1 MALNCCDNSLIS
13 ELVGGVEVATSIS
26 EERIWTLSPLWCRR
40 SSVFA
45 HNLPIFISSLD
56 AGSKLVT
63 LLRLRCITVGNFDGV
78 HVGHQ
83 ALLAR
88 ARVLAGSSGQ
98 VVAVTFDPHP
108 AILLKPELAPP
119 AVQTLQERREC
130 LVKYGADDV
139 HVINTT
145 KELLTMSAEQF
156 MAWLREQIAFE
167 CIVEGPDFHFG
178 KDRAGDIN
186 TLRAIG
192 LKNNFT
198 VDQVEPVEVALSDAS
213 SAVASS
219 SLLRWLLQ
227 HGRVNDVAAVLG
239 RAYQLTGVVQKGDQR
254 GRTLGWPT
262 ANIATG
268 ARLIPSDGIYAGI
281 ATLPTGARKRAAI
294 SIGTKP
300 TFGVHARTVEA
311 FVLDHKAPVDDYG
324 WTLTLEFSRWLRGQT
339 RFDGVQALLE
349 QMNIDAQRTRHEIA
363 EEVVL
368 T

>member
-1 MALNCCDNSLIS
+1 MS
-13 ELVGGVEVATSIS
+13 EFVGRAEVAAGVS
-26 EERIWTLSPLWCRR
+26 EERIGTLSPLWRR
-40 SSVFA
+40 GSSGLS
-45 HNLPIFISSLD
+45 HKIPIFSSSLEVD
-56 AGSKLVT
+56 AKLVT
-63 LLRLRCITVGNFDGV
+63 LLRLRCITIGNFDGV

-83 ALLAR
+83 ALLSSAR
-88 ARVLAGSSGQ
+88 ILAGSGGQ

-108 AILLKPELAPP
+108 AALLKPLLAPP
-119 AVQTLQERREC
+119 AVQTWQERREC
-130 LVKYGADDV
+130 LLKCGADQV

-145 KELLTMSAEQF
+145 QELLAMSAEQF
-156 MAWLREQIAFE
+156 IAWLRAEIAFD

-192 LKNNFT
+192 LKNNFQ
-198 VDQVEPVEVALSDAS
+198 VHQVEPVEVALGDAS

-227 HGRVNDVAAVLG
+227 NGRVHDVATVMG
-239 RAYQLTGVVQKGDQR
+239 RAYQLTGLVEKGDQR

-268 ARLIPSDGIYAGI
+268 ARLLPSDGIYAGL

-300 TFGVHARTVEA
+300 RFGAHTRTVEA
-311 FVLDHKAPVDDYG
+311 FLLDHKAPLDDYG
-324 WTLTLEFSRWLRGQT
+324 WTLTLEFTRWLRGQT
-339 RFDGVQALLE
+339 RFGGVQALQE
-349 QMNIDAQRTRHEIA
+349 QMNMDTQRTRQEIA
-363 EEVVL
+363 QEVVL

>member
-1 MALNCCDNSLIS
+1 MS
-13 ELVGGVEVATSIS
+13 EFVGRAEVAAGVS
-26 EERIWTLSPLWCRR
+26 EERIGTLSPLWRR
-40 SSVFA
+40 GSSDLS
-45 HNLPIFISSLD
+45 HKIPIFSSSLEVD
-56 AGSKLVT
+56 AKLVT

-83 ALLAR
+83 ALLSSAR
-88 ARVLAGSSGQ
+88 ILAGSGGQ

-108 AILLKPELAPP
+108 AALLKPLLAPP

-130 LVKYGADDV
+130 LFKCGADQV

-145 KELLTMSAEQF
+145 QELLAMSAEKF
-156 MAWLREQIAFE
+156 IAWLRAEIAFD

-192 LKNNFT
+192 LKNNFQ
-198 VDQVEPVEVALSDAS
+198 VHQVEPVEVALGDAS

-227 HGRVNDVAAVLG
+227 NGRVHDVATVMG
-239 RAYQLTGVVQKGDQR
+239 RAYQLTGVVEKGDQR

-268 ARLIPSDGIYAGI
+268 ARLLPSDGIYAGL

-300 TFGVHARTVEA
+300 TFGANARTVEA
-311 FVLDHKAPVDDYG
+311 FLLDHKAPLDDYG
-324 WTLTLEFSRWLRGQT
+324 WTLTLEFTRWLRAQE
-339 RFDGVQALLE
+339 RFDGVDALLE
-349 QMNIDAQRTRHEIA
+349 QMARDTQRTRQEIA
-363 EEVVL
+363 QEVVL

>member
-1 MALNCCDNSLIS
+1 MS
-13 ELVGGVEVATSIS
+13 EFVGRAEVAAGVS
-26 EERIWTLSPLWCRR
+26 EERIGTLSPLWRR
-40 SSVFA
+40 GSSDLS
-45 HNLPIFISSLD
+45 HKIPIFSSSLEVD
-56 AGSKLVT
+56 AKLVT

-83 ALLAR
+83 ALLSSAR
-88 ARVLAGSSGQ
+88 ILAGSGGQ

-108 AILLKPELAPP
+108 AALLKPLLAPP

-130 LVKYGADDV
+130 LFKCGADQV

-145 KELLTMSAEQF
+145 QELLAMSAEKF
-156 MAWLREQIAFE
+156 IAWLRAEIAFD

-192 LKNNFT
+192 LKNNFQ
-198 VDQVEPVEVALSDAS
+198 VHQVEPVEVALGDAS

-227 HGRVNDVAAVLG
+227 NGRVHDVATVMG
-239 RAYQLTGVVQKGDQR
+239 RAYQLTGVVEKGDQR

-268 ARLIPSDGIYAGI
+268 ARLLPSDGIYAGL

-300 TFGVHARTVEA
+300 TFGANARTVEA
-311 FVLDHKAPVDDYG
+311 FLLDHKAPLDDYG
-324 WTLTLEFSRWLRGQT
+324 WTLTLEFTRWLRAQE
-339 RFDGVQALLE
+339 RFDGVDALLE
-349 QMNIDAQRTRHEIA
+349 QMARDTQRTRQEISQ
-363 EEVVL
+363 EVVL

>member
-1 MALNCCDNSLIS
+1 MNWWA
-13 ELVGGVEVATSIS
+13 GWKW
-26 EERIWTLSPLWCRR
+26 RP
-40 SSVFA
+40 VFRKNAFGHYPRFGAAAQAVYA

-63 LLRLRCITVGNFDGV
+63 LLRLRCITIGNFDGV

-108 AILLKPELAPP
+108 AMLLKPELAPP

-130 LVKYGADDV
+130 LLKCGADDV

-145 KELLTMSAEQF
+145 KELLAMSAEQF

-167 CIVEGPDFHFG
+167 CIVEGTDFHFG

>member
-1 MALNCCDNSLIS
+1 MGRA
-13 ELVGGVEVATSIS
+13 EVAAGVS
-26 EERIWTLSPLWCRR
+26 EERIGTLSPLWRR
-40 SSVFA
+40 CSSVFT
-45 HNLPIFISSLD
+45 HNLPIFYHLLD

-63 LLRLRCITVGNFDGV
+63 LLRLRCITIGNFDGV

-83 ALLAR
+83 ALLSSAR
-88 ARVLAGSSGQ
+88 ILAGGGGQ

-108 AILLKPELAPP
+108 AALLKPLLAPP

-130 LVKYGADDV
+130 LLKCGADQV

-145 KELLTMSAEQF
+145 QELLAMSAEQF
-156 MAWLREQIAFE
+156 IARLRAEIAFD

-178 KDRAGDIN
+178 KDRAGDMN
-186 TLRAIG
+186 ALRAIG
-192 LKNNFT
+192 LKNNFQ
-198 VDQVEPVEVALSDAS
+198 VDQVEPVEVTLGDAS
-213 SAVASS
+213 CAVASS

-227 HGRVNDVAAVLG
+227 NGRVHDVATVMG
-239 RAYQLTGVVQKGDQR
+239 RAYQLTGVVEKGDQR

-268 ARLIPSDGIYAGI
+268 ARLLPSDGIYAGL

-300 TFGVHARTVEA
+300 TFGANARTVEA
-311 FVLDHKAPVDDYG
+311 FLLDHKAPLDDYG
-324 WTLTLEFSRWLRGQT
+324 WTLTLEFTRWLRGQE
-339 RFDGVQALLE
+339 RFDGVDALLE
-349 QMNIDAQRTRHEIA
+349 QMARDTQRTRQEIA

>member
-1 MALNCCDNSLIS
+1 MS
-13 ELVGGVEVATSIS
+13 EFVGRAEVAAGVS
-26 EERIWTLSPLWCRR
+26 EERIGTLSPLWRR
-40 SSVFA
+40 GSSDLS
-45 HNLPIFISSLD
+45 HKIPIISSSLEVD
-56 AGSKLVT
+56 AKLVT

-83 ALLAR
+83 ALLSSAR
-88 ARVLAGSSGQ
+88 ILAGSGGQ

-108 AILLKPELAPP
+108 AALLKPLLAPP

-130 LVKYGADDV
+130 LLKCGADQV

-145 KELLTMSAEQF
+145 QELLAMSAEKF
-156 MAWLREQIAFE
+156 IAWLRAEIAFD

-192 LKNNFT
+192 LKNNFQ
-198 VDQVEPVEVALSDAS
+198 VHQVEPVEVALGDAS

-227 HGRVNDVAAVLG
+227 NGRVHDVATVMG
-239 RAYQLTGVVQKGDQR
+239 RAYQLTGVVEKGDQR

-268 ARLIPSDGIYAGI
+268 ARLLPSDGIYAGL

-300 TFGVHARTVEA
+300 TFGANARTVEA
-311 FVLDHKAPVDDYG
+311 FLLDHKAPLDDYG
-324 WTLTLEFSRWLRGQT
+324 WTLTLEFTRWLRAQE
-339 RFDGVQALLE
+339 RFDGVDALQE
-349 QMNIDAQRTRHEIA
+349 QMARDTQRTRQEISQ
-363 EEVVL
+363 EVVL

>member
-1 MALNCCDNSLIS
+1 
-13 ELVGGVEVATSIS
+13 
-26 EERIWTLSPLWCRR
+26 
-40 SSVFA
+40 
-45 HNLPIFISSLD
+45 
-56 AGSKLVT
+56 
-63 LLRLRCITVGNFDGV
+63 LR
-78 HVGHQ
+78 
-83 ALLAR
+83 
-88 ARVLAGSSGQ
+88 
-98 VVAVTFDPHP
+98 
-108 AILLKPELAPP
+108 
-119 AVQTLQERREC
+119 
-130 LVKYGADDV
+130 
-139 HVINTT
+139 
-145 KELLTMSAEQF
+145 AE
-156 MAWLREQIAFE
+156 IAFD

-268 ARLIPSDGIYAGI
+268 ARLIPSDGIYAGV

>member
-1 MALNCCDNSLIS
+1 MFRKNAL
-13 ELVGGVEVATSIS
+13 GHYPRFGAVAQA
-26 EERIWTLSPLWCRR
+26 
-40 SSVFA
+40 VYA
-45 HNLPIFISSLD
+45 HNLPIFLSSLD

-63 LLRLRCITVGNFDGV
+63 LLRLRCITIGNFDGV

-83 ALLAR
+83 ALLSR
-88 ARVLAGSSGQ
+88 ARILAGSGGQ

-108 AILLKPELAPP
+108 VALLKPLAVPP

-130 LVKYGADDV
+130 LLKCGADQV

-145 KELLTMSAEQF
+145 KELLAMSAEQF
-156 MAWLREQIAFE
+156 IAWLRAEIVFE

-192 LKNNFT
+192 LKNNFQ
-198 VDQVEPVEVALSDAS
+198 VDQVEPVEVALGDAS
-213 SAVASS
+213 RSVASS

-227 HGRVNDVAAVLG
+227 NGRVHDVATVMG
-239 RAYQLTGVVQKGDQR
+239 RAYQLTGVVEKGDQR

-268 ARLIPSDGIYAGI
+268 ARLLPSDGIYAGL
-281 ATLPTGARKRAAI
+281 ATLPSGARKRAAI

-300 TFGVHARTVEA
+300 TFGANARTVEA
-311 FVLDHKAPVDDYG
+311 FLLDHKAPFDDYG
-324 WTLTLEFSRWLRGQT
+324 WTLTLEFTRWLRGQT
-339 RFDGVQALLE
+339 RFDGVDALLE
-349 QMNIDAQRTRHEIA
+349 QMARDTQRTRQEIA

>member
-1 MALNCCDNSLIS
+1 MAQAVYDY
-13 ELVGGVEVATSIS
+13 
-26 EERIWTLSPLWCRR
+26 
-40 SSVFA
+40 
-45 HNLPIFISSLD
+45 NLPIFLSSLE

-63 LLRLRCITVGNFDGV
+63 LLRLRCITIGNFDGV

-83 ALLAR
+83 ALLSR
-88 ARVLAGSSGQ
+88 ARILAGSGGQ

-108 AILLKPELAPP
+108 VALLKPLALPP

-130 LVKYGADDV
+130 LLKCGADKV

-145 KELLTMSAEQF
+145 KELLAMSAEQF
-156 MAWLREQIAFE
+156 IAWLRSEIAFD

-192 LKNNFT
+192 LKNNFQ
-198 VDQVEPVEVALSDAS
+198 VHQVEPVEVALGDAS

-227 HGRVNDVAAVLG
+227 NGRVHDVATVMG
-239 RAYQLTGVVQKGDQR
+239 RAYQLTGVVEKGDQR

-268 ARLIPSDGIYAGI
+268 ARLLPSDGIYAGL
-281 ATLPTGARKRAAI
+281 AMLPTGARKRAAI

-300 TFGVHARTVEA
+300 TFGANARTVEA
-311 FVLDHKAPVDDYG
+311 FLLDHKAPLDDYG
-324 WTLTLEFSRWLRGQT
+324 WTLTLEFTRWLRGQT
-339 RFDGVQALLE
+339 RFDGVDALLE
-349 QMNIDAQRTRHEIA
+349 QMARDTQRTRQEIA

>member
-1 MALNCCDNSLIS
+1 M
-13 ELVGGVEVATSIS
+13 EVATSIS

-98 VVAVTFDPHP
+98 VVAVTFHPHP
-108 AILLKPELAPP
+108 VMLLKPELAPP

-130 LVKYGADDV
+130 LLKYGADDV

-339 RFDGVQALLE
+339 RFDGVQALQE
-349 QMNIDAQRTRHEIA
+349 QMNIDTQRTRQEIA
-363 EEVVL
+363 QEVVL

>member
-1 MALNCCDNSLIS
+1 MS
-13 ELVGGVEVATSIS
+13 EFVGRAEVAAGVS
-26 EERIWTLSPLWCRR
+26 EERIGTLSPLWRR
-40 SSVFA
+40 GSSDLS
-45 HNLPIFISSLD
+45 HKIPIFSSSLEVD
-56 AGSKLVT
+56 AKLVT

-83 ALLAR
+83 ALLSSAR
-88 ARVLAGSSGQ
+88 ILAGSGGQ

-108 AILLKPELAPP
+108 AALLKPLLAPP

-130 LVKYGADDV
+130 LFKCGADQV

-145 KELLTMSAEQF
+145 QELLAMSAEKF
-156 MAWLREQIAFE
+156 IAWLRAEIAFD

-192 LKNNFT
+192 LKNNFQ
-198 VDQVEPVEVALSDAS
+198 VHQVEPVEVALGDAS

-227 HGRVNDVAAVLG
+227 NGRVHDVATVMG
-239 RAYQLTGVVQKGDQR
+239 RAYQLTGVVEKGDQR

-268 ARLIPSDGIYAGI
+268 ARLLPSDGIYAGL

-300 TFGVHARTVEA
+300 TFGANARTVEA
-311 FVLDHKAPVDDYG
+311 FLLDHKAPLDDYG
-324 WTLTLEFSRWLRGQT
+324 WTLTLEFTRWLRAQE
-339 RFDGVQALLE
+339 RFDGVDALQE
-349 QMNIDAQRTRHEIA
+349 QMARDTQRTRQEISQ
-363 EEVVL
+363 EVVL

>member
-1 MALNCCDNSLIS
+1 MNWWA
-13 ELVGGVEVATSIS
+13 GWKW
-26 EERIWTLSPLWCRR
+26 RP
-40 SSVFA
+40 VFRKNAFGHYPRFGAAAQAVYA

-108 AILLKPELAPP
+108 AVLLKPELAPP

-268 ARLIPSDGIYAGI
+268 ARLIPSDGIYAGV

>member
-1 MALNCCDNSLIS
+1 MS
-13 ELVGGVEVATSIS
+13 EFVGRAEVAAGVS
-26 EERIWTLSPLWCRR
+26 EERIGTLSPLWRR
-40 SSVFA
+40 GSSDLS
-45 HNLPIFISSLD
+45 HKIPIFSSSLEVD
-56 AGSKLVT
+56 AKLVT

-83 ALLAR
+83 ALLSSAR
-88 ARVLAGSSGQ
+88 ILAGSGGQ

-108 AILLKPELAPP
+108 AALLKPLLAPP

-130 LVKYGADDV
+130 LFKCGADQV

-145 KELLTMSAEQF
+145 QELLAMSAEQF
-156 MAWLREQIAFE
+156 IAWLRAEIAFD

-192 LKNNFT
+192 LKNNFQ
-198 VDQVEPVEVALSDAS
+198 VHQVEPVEVALGDAS

-227 HGRVNDVAAVLG
+227 NGRVHDVATVMG
-239 RAYQLTGVVQKGDQR
+239 RAYQLTGVVEKGDQR

-268 ARLIPSDGIYAGI
+268 ARLLPSDGIYAGL

-300 TFGVHARTVEA
+300 TFGANARTVEA
-311 FVLDHKAPVDDYG
+311 FLLDHKAPLDDYG
-324 WTLTLEFSRWLRGQT
+324 WTLTLEFTRWLRAQE
-339 RFDGVQALLE
+339 RFDGVDALQE
-349 QMNIDAQRTRHEIA
+349 QMARDTQRTRQEISQ
-363 EEVVL
+363 EVVL

>member
-1 MALNCCDNSLIS
+1 MWRLVFRKNALGHYPRFGAAAQA
-13 ELVGGVEVATSIS
+13 VY
-26 EERIWTLSPLWCRR
+26 
-40 SSVFA
+40 A
-45 HNLPIFISSLD
+45 HKLPIFLSSLD
-56 AGSKLVT
+56 VGSKLVT
-63 LLRLRCITVGNFDGV
+63 LLRLRCITIGNFDGV

-83 ALLAR
+83 ALLER
-88 ARVLAGSSGQ
+88 ARVLAGSGGQ

-108 AILLKPELAPP
+108 AMLLKPELAPP
-119 AVQTLQERREC
+119 TVQTLQERREC
-130 LVKYGADDV
+130 LVKYGADQV

-145 KELLTMSAEQF
+145 KELLAMSAEQF
-156 MAWLREQIAFE
+156 MAWLRAQIAFD

-192 LKNNFT
+192 LKNDFP
-198 VDQVEPVEVALSDAS
+198 VDQVASVEVALSDAS
-213 SAVASS
+213 RAVASS

-227 HGRVNDVAAVLG
+227 HGRVHDVAAVLG

-268 ARLIPSDGIYAGI
+268 ARVLPSDGIYAGL

-300 TFGVHARTVEA
+300 TFGSHARTVEA
-311 FVLDHKAPVDDYG
+311 FLLDHKAPLDDYG

-349 QMNIDAQRTRHEIA
+349 QMNLDTQRTRQEIA
-363 EEVVL
+363 QEVVL

>member
-1 MALNCCDNSLIS
+1 MS
-13 ELVGGVEVATSIS
+13 ELVGRAEVAAGVS
-26 EERIWTLSPLWCRR
+26 EERIGTLSPLWRR
-40 SSVFA
+40 CSSVFT
-45 HNLPIFISSLD
+45 HNLPIFYHLLD

-63 LLRLRCITVGNFDGV
+63 LLRLRCITIGNFDGV

-83 ALLAR
+83 ALLSSAR
-88 ARVLAGSSGQ
+88 ILAGGGGQ

-108 AILLKPELAPP
+108 AALLKPLLAPP

-130 LVKYGADDV
+130 LLKCGADQV

-145 KELLTMSAEQF
+145 QELLAMSAEQF
-156 MAWLREQIAFE
+156 IARLRAEIAFD

-178 KDRAGDIN
+178 KDRAGDMN
-186 TLRAIG
+186 ALRAIG
-192 LKNNFT
+192 LKNNFQ
-198 VDQVEPVEVALSDAS
+198 VDQVEPVEVTLGDAS
-213 SAVASS
+213 RAVASS

-227 HGRVNDVAAVLG
+227 NGRVHDVATVTG
-239 RAYQLTGVVQKGDQR
+239 RAYQLTGVVEKGDQR

-268 ARLIPSDGIYAGI
+268 TRLLPSDGIYAGL

-300 TFGVHARTVEA
+300 TFGSNARTVEA
-311 FVLDHKAPVDDYG
+311 FLLDHKAPLDDYG
-324 WTLTLEFSRWLRGQT
+324 WTLTLEFTRWLRGQE
-339 RFDGVQALLE
+339 RFDGVQALQE
-349 QMNIDAQRTRHEIA
+349 QMNMDTQRTRQEIA
-363 EEVVL
+363 QEVVL

>member
-1 MALNCCDNSLIS
+1 MFRKNALGHYPRFGA
-13 ELVGGVEVATSIS
+13 VTQAVY
-26 EERIWTLSPLWCRR
+26 
-40 SSVFA
+40 A

-108 AILLKPELAPP
+108 AVLLKPELAPP

-268 ARLIPSDGIYAGI
+268 ARLIPSDGIYAGV

>member
-1 MALNCCDNSLIS
+1 VNWWA
-13 ELVGGVEVATSIS
+13 GWKW
-26 EERIWTLSPLWCRR
+26 RP
-40 SSVFA
+40 VFRKNAFGHYPRFGAAAQAVYA

-63 LLRLRCITVGNFDGV
+63 LLRLRCITIGNFDGV

-108 AILLKPELAPP
+108 AMLLKPELAPP

-130 LVKYGADDV
+130 LVKYGAFDV

-268 ARLIPSDGIYAGI
+268 ARLIPSDGIYAGV

>member
-1 MALNCCDNSLIS
+1 VNWWA
-13 ELVGGVEVATSIS
+13 GWKW
-26 EERIWTLSPLWCRR
+26 RP
-40 SSVFA
+40 VFRKNAFGHYPRFGAAAQAVYA

-108 AILLKPELAPP
+108 AMLLKPELAPP

-186 TLRAIG
+186 TLRVIG

-268 ARLIPSDGIYAGI
+268 ARLIPSDGIYAGV

>member
-1 MALNCCDNSLIS
+1 
-13 ELVGGVEVATSIS
+13 
-26 EERIWTLSPLWCRR
+26 
-40 SSVFA
+40 
-45 HNLPIFISSLD
+45 
-56 AGSKLVT
+56 
-63 LLRLRCITVGNFDGV
+63 LRCITVGNFDGV

-108 AILLKPELAPP
+108 AMLLKPELAPP

-156 MAWLREQIAFE
+156 MSWLREQIAFE

-268 ARLIPSDGIYAGI
+268 ARLIPSDGIYAGV

>member
-1 MALNCCDNSLIS
+1 MS
-13 ELVGGVEVATSIS
+13 EFVGRAVVAAGVS
-26 EERIWTLSPLWCRR
+26 EERIGTLSPLWSRG
-40 SSVFA
+40 SSGLS
-45 HNLPIFISSLD
+45 HKIPIFSSSLEVD
-56 AGSKLVT
+56 AKLVT

-83 ALLAR
+83 ALLSSAR
-88 ARVLAGSSGQ
+88 ILAGSGGQ

-108 AILLKPELAPP
+108 AALLKPLLAPP

-130 LVKYGADDV
+130 LLKCGADQV

-145 KELLTMSAEQF
+145 QELLAMSAEQF
-156 MAWLREQIAFE
+156 IAWLRAEIAFD

-192 LKNNFT
+192 LKNNFQ
-198 VDQVEPVEVALSDAS
+198 VHQVEPVEVALGDAS

-227 HGRVNDVAAVLG
+227 NGRVHDVATVMG
-239 RAYQLTGVVQKGDQR
+239 RAYQLTGVVEKGDQR

-268 ARLIPSDGIYAGI
+268 ARLLPSDGIYAGL

-300 TFGVHARTVEA
+300 TFGANARTVEA
-311 FVLDHKAPVDDYG
+311 FLLDHKAPLDDYG
-324 WTLTLEFSRWLRGQT
+324 WTLTLEFTRWLRAQE
-339 RFDGVQALLE
+339 RFDGVDALLE
-349 QMNIDAQRTRHEIA
+349 QMARDTQRTRQEISQ
-363 EEVVL
+363 EVVL

>member
-1 MALNCCDNSLIS
+1 M
-13 ELVGGVEVATSIS
+13 GGVEVATSIS

-108 AILLKPELAPP
+108 AMLLKPELAPP

>member
-1 MALNCCDNSLIS
+1 M
-13 ELVGGVEVATSIS
+13 
-26 EERIWTLSPLWCRR
+26 
-40 SSVFA
+40 
-45 HNLPIFISSLD
+45 D

-108 AILLKPELAPP
+108 AMLLKPELAPP

-156 MAWLREQIAFE
+156 MSWLREQIAFE

-268 ARLIPSDGIYAGI
+268 ARLIPSDGIYAGV